1 MRRPSVGALKPAT
14 DDLRVLSNDRE
25 RAQLWGPPQV
35 ASGVVLAAAAFFIF
49 WWMIVSP
56 EGTWTGKQAV
66 KGSGVTVWL
75 YLSNGTLL
83 FLAGMLG
90 PGRLERPASVLGF
103 RSIRWVALGIA
114 LAAFAAIGLLWIG
127 YDYIASALSVL
138 PAPREDLPIAWAAD
152 RHHITFIAGVV
163 ALRPIAEEVFFR
175 GFALQGL
182 QHRLRF
188 GAGAAITS
196 ALYALVYIGGGPG
209 LVLFGFGAG
218 LILATAYRY
227 GGLWP
232 SIAANAAFNIALISS
247 RVG

>member
-1 MRRPSVGALKPAT
+1 MRHPSAKALKPAD
-14 DDLRVLSNDRE
+14 DDLRMLSNDRV

-35 ASGVVLAAAAFFIF
+35 ALGVCLAAAAFFIF
-49 WWMIVSP
+49 WCMIVSP
-56 EGTWTGKQAV
+56 EGTWTGKQSV

-75 YLSNGTLL
+75 YLSNGALL
-83 FLAGMLG
+83 FLAAVLG
-90 PGRLERPASVLGF
+90 PGRLERPASALGF
-103 RSIRWVALGIA
+103 RAIRWDVLGIA
-114 LAAFAAIGLLWIG
+114 LAAFAAVGLLWIG

-138 PAPREDLPIAWAAD
+138 PAPREDLPIVWAAD

-182 QHRLRF
+182 RRRLGF

-218 LILATAYRY
+218 LILAAAYRF
-227 GGLWP
+227 GGLW
-232 SIAANAAFNIALISS
+232 STIAANAAFNIALISS